1 MANIS
6 ISGTI
11 ACKEGSEAV
20 QLKKVGNDLSIGT
33 FSVLDKEW
41 VPGKKDDN
49 QKVGQF
55 YRVEVVGKSA
65 EIAAD
70 RLNRGDAVTVHG
82 QLVQSEYNGK
92 TYYTVK
98 NSRLTY
104 FYSGSN
110 ESAGSKQA
118 EAVF

>member
-1 MANIS
+1 MATIT
-6 ISGTI
+6 ICGTI
-11 ACKEGSEAV
+11 ACKEGTEAV

-41 VPGKKDDN
+41 FSSKKDDTK
-49 QKVGQF
+49 KVGQF
-55 YRVEVVGKSA
+55 YRVELIGKSA
-65 EIAAD
+65 EIAAE
-70 RLNRGDAVTVHG
+70 RLNRGDSIGVSG

-98 NSRLTY
+98 NTRLTY
-104 FYSGSN
+104 VYSNANDNNSN
-110 ESAGSKQA
+110 KAT

>member
-1 MANIS
+1 MF
-6 ISGTI
+6 
-11 ACKEGSEAV
+11 
-20 QLKKVGNDLSIGT
+20 KKR
-33 FSVLDKEW
+33 
-41 VPGKKDDN
+41 
-49 QKVGQF
+49 F
-55 YRVEVVGKSA
+55 Y
-65 EIAAD
+65 
-70 RLNRGDAVTVHG
+70 G

>member
-6 ISGTI
+6 IAGTI
-11 ACKEGSEAV
+11 ACKAGSEAV
-20 QLKKVGNDLSIGT
+20 TLKKVGNDLSIAS

-41 VPGKKDDN
+41 VPGKKDDT

-55 YRVEVVGKSA
+55 YRVEVVGKPA
-65 EIAAD
+65 EWAAE
-70 RLNRGDAVTVHG
+70 RLSRGDAVSVNG

-98 NSRLTY
+98 NSRLVY
-104 FYSGSN
+104 LNGGM
-110 ESAGSKQA
+110 SADSSSRSA
-118 EAVF
+118 EAIF